1 MEFGS
6 KIRQYR
12 VQANLSQ
19 EELSERVYV
28 SRQTISNWENEK
40 SCPDVK
46 SLILLSEIF
55 HVSLDQ
61 LIKGDIENMKKE
73 IRREDVARLKQ
84 YSWWM
89 LGMMLLAAV
98 CLGLLQKP
106 LGNWAWLP
114 FGALTGLAMAFALK
128 AEKIKKNENI
138 HTYREI
144 TAFYEGRRLDEQEQ
158 QIERAKAPYQTVLQF
173 LCGALAGA
181 AVMALISWIL
191 SLLHWI

>member
-12 VQANLSQ
+12 IQANLSQ

-61 LIKGDIENMKKE
+61 LIKGDIESMKKE
-73 IRREDVARLKQ
+73 IRQEDVARLKQ
-84 YSWWM
+84 YSWLI
-89 LGMMLLAAV
+89 LGTMLLGAV

-114 FGALTGLAMAFALK
+114 FGALTGLAMAFGLK

-158 QIERAKAPYQTVLQF
+158 QIERAKAPYQTVLIVM
-173 LCGALAGA
+173 CSTLAGA
-181 AVMALISWIL
+181 AVMTLIFWIL